1 MDSIAFEAEVEAALG
16 ALRRGGVIL
25 YPTDTV
31 PGLGCDATDE
41 AAVSRIYGIKQR
53 PDSKSL
59 IILVADERDVLQYTA
74 APDPEIF
81 PFLEGEE
88 RPTTVIYE
96 GAIGLA
102 PNAIAA
108 DGSIAIRI
116 TRDPFCRHLIR
127 RLRRPLVSTSANPSG
142 APTPGRLS
150 EVDPAIRAA
159 VDHTVELP
167 EPAATRP
174 PSQILRWVD
183 GAPVW
188 IRR

>member
-1 MDSIAFEAEVEAALG
+1 MDGVTFEREVGAALE
-16 ALRRGGVIL
+16 ALRRSGVII

-31 PGLGCDATDE
+31 PGIGCDATDE
-41 AAVSRIYGIKQR
+41 AAVARIYALKQR

-74 APDPEIF
+74 GPDPSVF
-81 PFLEGEE
+81 LFLEEQE

-102 PNAIAA
+102 PNAVAA
-108 DGSIAIRI
+108 DGTVAIRI
-116 TRDPFCRHLIR
+116 TSDPFCRHLIR
-127 RLRRPLVSTSANPSG
+127 RLRRPIVSTSANLSG
-142 APTPGRLS
+142 APAPARIS
-150 EVDPAIRAA
+150 EVDPALCSA
-159 VDHTVELP
+159 VDYVVQLAES
-167 EPAATRP
+167 EEVRQ